1 MANYKGIWRG
11 GKPSTDEMDHGHHAD
26 WQDGGSDGQQ
36 AKQDDAAHG
45 HGEDITDEEASEI
58 GNLMNDEDD
67 PEGWMS
73 ELVDYWEQ
81 LPPTSSLTRKEW
93 LQHRVEAAKAFL
105 ASHRMGSFEF
115 WPTASRRNCHCD
127 CDGAYSSESKA
138 VDTSDALRR
147 ESESFD
153 GSGQQGCNED
163 GGAATAGY
171 ACQ

>member
-1 MANYKGIWRG
+1 MANLKGLWRG
-11 GKPSTDEMDHGHHAD
+11 GKPAT
-26 WQDGGSDGQQ
+26 GQ
-36 AKQDDAAHG
+36 
-45 HGEDITDEEASEI
+45 GEDRDESIDGLANQGDAVDSQELNEEEVKEI

-93 LQHRVEAAKAFL
+93 LQHRVEAAKAIL
-105 ASHRMGSFEF
+105 ASHRMGSFEY
-115 WPTASRRNCHCD
+115 WPSASRCKCRCD
-127 CDGAYSSESKA
+127 RDGAGASEGKA
-138 VDTSDALRR
+138 IDTSNAPWQ

-153 GSGQQGCNED
+153 GTGKQGCAEA

-171 ACQ
+171 ACPRL